1 VVRVWALEPYYG
13 GSHRQ
18 FLDGLARHSSHDFS
32 LLTLPGR
39 HWKWRMHGG
48 ALELA
53 AQAAAA
59 LGQGAEPPDVYFASD
74 MLDLP
79 VFLAALGRG
88 AAPPRV
94 RRAAAAPAIV
104 YFHENQLTYPLPPG
118 VERDLGYGFKNLATA
133 LAAETVLFNSAFHRR
148 EFLAAAGEL
157 VAGMPDAIPAWAVEE
172 VAAKSSVLPLGCDLR
187 ALDLH
192 RDRAVA
198 MAAAGRWGDPDAGPL
213 IVWNQRWE
221 YDKAPE
227 RLFQVLEALAHRRV
241 AFRLAVAGS
250 GAAGGEPELFA
261 RAKAALAHRL
271 VQWGRLE
278 EYSDY
283 AALLWAGDVVVSTA
297 IHEFFGV
304 SALEAIYCGCRPVL
318 PRRLS
323 YPELIPDEAHG
334 EVLYGESEL
343 MDALTRAMAAPRAW
357 SEDEQRTWVAR
368 FDWGSLRTRYDGT
381 IRQCAARGAAAG
393 SRRQTTAREGDR
405 YG

>member
-18 FLDGLARHSSHDFS
+18 SLDGLARHSDHDFT

-53 AQAAAA
+53 AQAEERLA
-59 LGQGAEPPDVYFASD
+59 GGAETPDVLFASE

-79 VFLAALGRG
+79 VFLATLGRAG
-88 AAPPRV
+88 ARHGARGTAVTPAARV
-94 RRAAAAPAIV
+94 PSIV

-118 VERDLGYGFKNLATA
+118 VDRDLSYGFKNLTTA
-133 LAAETVLFNSAFHRR
+133 LAADMVLFNSAFHRR
-148 EFLAAAGEL
+148 EFLAAADDL
-157 VAGMPDAIPAWAVEE
+157 VAGMPDAIPGWAVEE

-187 ALDLH
+187 ALDAH
-192 RDRAVA
+192 QARGVA
-198 MAAAGRWGDPDAGPL
+198 SAAAGRWGDPDAGPL

-227 RLFQVLEALAHRRV
+227 GLFRALEELKDRGT

-250 GAAGGEPELFA
+250 GATVESEDFMRA
-261 RAKAALAHRL
+261 RDALAGRV
-271 VQWGRLE
+271 VQWGRLDD
-278 EYSDY
+278 SADY
-283 AALLWAGDVVVSTA
+283 AALLWAADVVVSTA

-304 SALEAIYCGCRPVL
+304 AVLEAVYCGCRPVL

-323 YPELIPDEAHG
+323 YPELIPAEAHG
-334 EVLYGESEL
+334 EVLYGEGGL
-343 MDALTRAMAAPRAW
+343 VDAVARALEAPRAW
-357 SEDEQRTWVAR
+357 SQDWQRTWVAR
-368 FDWGSLRTRYDGT
+368 FDWGSLKTRYDDV
-381 IRQCAARGAAAG
+381 IRRCAARGADA
-393 SRRQTTAREGDR
+393 
-405 YG
+405 